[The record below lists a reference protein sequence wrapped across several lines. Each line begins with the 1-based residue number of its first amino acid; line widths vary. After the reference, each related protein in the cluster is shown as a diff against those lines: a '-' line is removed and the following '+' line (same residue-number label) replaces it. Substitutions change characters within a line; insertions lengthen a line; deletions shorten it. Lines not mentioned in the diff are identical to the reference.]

1 MPCQAERFFGRIKH
15 MLKAVIFDLNGVLM
29 DDTLDFVKVFQE
41 AAEENGL
48 KIPTKED
55 VISTLGLT
63 WSVMT
68 KKILGDDEKYK
79 PTLERIWKKYEDGM
93 KLMPGVEKI
102 IIGLKMKKAIVTSA
116 GEDYVKRILKNLV
129 SQFDVIIT
137 QESTKKHKPDPEP
150 LFFACDKLGIKPEEA
165 VYVGD
170 RIIDFETA
178 KNAGMDFIGILSGGT
193 SEEEFKKSGV
203 TKIIKSLG
211 ELLEIVK

>member
-1 MPCQAERFFGRIKH
+1 MPCRAERFFVRIIY
-15 MLKAVIFDLNGVLM
+15 MLKAVIFDLDGVL
-29 DDTLDFVKVFQE
+29 LDNTQLIVEIFQE
-41 AAEENGL
+41 AAKRSGL
-48 KIPTKED
+48 KVPDKKS
-55 VISTLGLT
+55 VIATLGLVGRDMVEILLGKKHT
-63 WSVMT
+63 ETLTQVWMEREKETKSTPGIREVLNALKT
-68 KKILGDDEKYK
+68 KKA
-79 PTLERIWKKYEDGM
+79 
-93 KLMPGVEKI
+93 V
-102 IIGLKMKKAIVTSA
+102 VTSA
-116 GEDYVKRILKNLV
+116 PTLFAKRRLKEFIDY
-129 SQFDVIIT
+129 FDVIIT